1 VASVG
6 AAAIASLFRDANYRK
21 IWATGMASG
30 VSRWLEMLAAGI
42 YGFAATGSPFL
53 VALLVIARLIPL
65 VALGLLVGT
74 LADRLSPKRFM
85 VAGMVLGTAM
95 TTTVF
100 VAFLLGL
107 ANYWLVLAS
116 AVVAGI
122 VWSLDMPLRRRM
134 IGDLAGKDRLVTA
147 LSFDSATNHSTRMI
161 GPLVGGL
168 LYEIFGPAG
177 AYGLVAACYLIGLVN
192 IARVEDKRPARRPGD
207 ERTSIA
213 SDFREA
219 LALAAGNKDILRILL
234 VTVAFNVF
242 ALPFLAMIPVLGGE
256 TLGLSA
262 GWVGVLA
269 GLEGMGAF
277 LGGIAI
283 AMYNPQIGL
292 RRFYFFGVALYLLC
306 AFSAGFI
313 TFVAPMTLAVL
324 GVGIGT
330 SGFSSM
336 QSTLTYS
343 VAPPHMRSRLFG
355 LIVICI
361 GTGLFGVANM
371 GLMAEWFGAP
381 LAVRIVAVEGAF
393 ALLAIGLGWRE
404 LWNKQHA

>member
-1 VASVG
+1 MASVG
-6 AAAIASLFRDANYRK
+6 MAVIASLFRDPNYRK
-21 IWATGMASG
+21 IWGTGMASG

-42 YGFAATGSPFL
+42 YAFAATGSPFL
-53 VALLVIARLIPL
+53 VALLVIVRLIPL

-85 VAGMVLGTAM
+85 VSGMVLGTAM

-100 VAFLLGL
+100 VAFLFDVG
-107 ANYWLVLAS
+107 NYWLVLAS
-116 AVVAGI
+116 ALVAGV

-147 LSFDSATNHSTRMI
+147 LSFDSATNHSTRAV

-177 AYGLVAACYLIGLVN
+177 AYGLVAACYLIGLIN
-192 IARVEDKRPARRPGD
+192 IARVEDKRPAPNPAEERR
-207 ERTSIA
+207 SIA

-219 LALAAGNKDILRILL
+219 VMLAASNKDILRILL

-242 ALPFLAMIPVLGGE
+242 ALPFLSMIPVLGGD
-256 TLGLSA
+256 TLQLSA

-269 GLEGMGAF
+269 GIEGMGAF
-277 LGGIAI
+277 VGALAIAI
-283 AMYNPQIGL
+283 YNPSIGL
-292 RRFYFFGVALYLLC
+292 RRFYFFGVALYILC
-306 AFSAGFI
+306 VFAAGFMTI
-313 TFVAPMTLAVL
+313 VAPMTLAVL
-324 GVGIGT
+324 GIGLGT
-330 SGFSSM
+330 AAFSSM

-361 GTGLFGVANM
+361 GTGLVGAANM

-393 ALLAIGLGWRE
+393 ALFAIGFGWRE

>member
-1 VASVG
+1 
-6 AAAIASLFRDANYRK
+6 
-21 IWATGMASG
+21 
-30 VSRWLEMLAAGI
+30 
-42 YGFAATGSPFL
+42 
-53 VALLVIARLIPL
+53 
-65 VALGLLVGT
+65 
-74 LADRLSPKRFM
+74 
-85 VAGMVLGTAM
+85 VLGTVM
-95 TTTVF
+95 TGTVF
-100 VAFLLGL
+100 VAFVLGV
-107 ANYWLVLAS
+107 ANYWLVLVS
-116 AVVAGI
+116 AAVAGV

-256 TLGLSA
+256 TLGLGA

-393 ALLAIGLGWRE
+393 ALLAIGFGWRE